1 MINIILEQHLT
12 QYLDII
18 KRRMW
23 VGIFAFALVIVFTSW
38 RLLTTEPEYLA
49 TAKIVIEPD
58 FSEIMLPENTAY
70 IDSYYLETVNL
81 ETELQILKSRALSEN
96 IVETLGL
103 ASRND
108 EAKFKNMTDIIMGS
122 ISVEKITDSR
132 IIKINV
138 INNNPE
144 MAQKIANT
152 LVDVYIN
159 KNIEKKIASYR
170 DSLSWMNEQLVD
182 LKKKVEASEMNLLN
196 YVEKEKIIV
205 PARGFSNPSY
215 EDSSPYSPEQSG
227 LLQELNN
234 ELVKAEIEYNKL
246 LLKYKQKY
254 PAVQKLNAE
263 IVSIKKKIEEEK
275 QKIIENSK
283 RGIKYSIMKR
293 DVDLNKELYN
303 AFMKK
308 LKELDIASEVK
319 KSNVSV
325 LEYAIKPEIPV
336 RPKKKTILLISIIAG
351 LILGISAA
359 FIQEYLDRT
368 IWNEEQIQK
377 FIGLPVLGV
386 IPHLVGETEDTL
398 PVISSYSLR
407 STETELYR
415 ILRTN
420 LKLSQLGKHS
430 TSILM
435 TSTAP
440 GEGKSTNSINL
451 AITCAQTGGETLLID
466 ADLRRPIIHKVFNVP
481 LHPGLT
487 EILIGDVTSY
497 NKVIIPLPVN
507 NLFLLPA
514 GTIPPNP
521 SELLESGKFPEIM
534 KYATENFDQI
544 IIDSAPIGMV
554 SDTTLIAN
562 MVDGVVVVFLAGKTD
577 RFIASKSVQILKK
590 NKIHI
595 YGAILNNMKKEDIY
609 KSYYYYYY
617 YTQYGNQAE
626 TITREASSR
635 S

>member
-1 MINIILEQHLT
+1 MTNITFEQHLT
-12 QYLDII
+12 QYIDII

-23 VGIFAFALVIVFTSW
+23 VGIFAFALVIAFTSW

-81 ETELQILKSRALSEN
+81 ETELQILKSRTLSEN
-96 IVETLGL
+96 VVETLRL

-108 EAKFKNMTDIIMGS
+108 EAKFKNMTEIIMGS
-122 ISVEKITDSR
+122 ISVEKVPDSR

-138 INNNPE
+138 TNNNPE

-170 DSLSWMNEQLVD
+170 DSLSWMNEQLID
-182 LKKKVEASEMNLLN
+182 LKKKVEASELNLLN

-215 EDSSPYSPEQSG
+215 EDSSPYSPEQSE

-246 LLKYKQKY
+246 LLKYKEKY

-283 RGIKYSIMKR
+283 KAIKYSIMKR

-308 LKELDIASEVK
+308 LKELDIAAEVK

-325 LEYAIKPEIPV
+325 LEYATKPEFPV
-336 RPKKKTILLISIIAG
+336 KPKKKTILLISIIAG
-351 LILGISAA
+351 IILGISAA
-359 FIQEYLDRT
+359 LIQEYIDRT
-368 IWNEEQIQK
+368 IWSEEQVQK
-377 FIGLPVLGV
+377 FVGLPVLGV
-386 IPHLVGETEDTL
+386 IPHLAADTEDSIPL
-398 PVISSYSLR
+398 ISTYSLR
-407 STETELYR
+407 STEAELYR

-451 AITCAQTGGETLLID
+451 AITIAQTGIKTLLID
-466 ADLRRPIIHKVFNVP
+466 ADLRRPIIHNVFNVP

-487 EILIGDVTSY
+487 EILVGDVTSY
-497 NKVIIPLPVN
+497 NEVITPTPVN
-507 NLFLLPA
+507 NLFLLSA

-521 SELLESGKFPEIM
+521 SELLESGRFPDLM
-534 KYATENFDQI
+534 KYATQNFDQI

-562 MVDGVVVVFLAGKTD
+562 MVDGVVVVLMAGKTD
-577 RFIASKSVQILKK
+577 RFIALKSVQILKK
-590 NKIHI
+590 NKIHV
-595 YGAILNNMKKEDIY
+595 YGAILNNMRKEDIY

-626 TITREASSR
+626 TITKEALSR

>member
-1 MINIILEQHLT
+1 MTNLTLEQHLT
-12 QYLDII
+12 QYLDIV

-23 VGIFAFALVIVFTSW
+23 IGIFSFALVVAFTSW
-38 RLLTTEPEYLA
+38 KLFTTEPEYLA

-70 IDSYYLETVNL
+70 IDSYYLETVNI
-81 ETELQILKSRALSEN
+81 ETESQILKSRALLEN

-103 ASRND
+103 ASRSD
-108 EAKFKNMTDIIMGS
+108 EVNFKNMTNTLFAS
-122 ISVEKITDSR
+122 ISVEKIPDTR

-138 INNNPE
+138 LHNKPE

-182 LKKKVEASEMNLLN
+182 LKKKVETSEMNLLN

-205 PARGFSNPSY
+205 PARGFSNPTY

-254 PAVQKLNAE
+254 PAIQKLKAE
-263 IVSIKKKIEEEK
+263 IESIKKKIEEEK
-275 QKIIENSK
+275 QEIIENSK
-283 RGIKYSIMKR
+283 RAIKYSIMKR

-325 LEYAIKPEIPV
+325 LEYAVKPEFPV
-336 RPKKKTILLISIIAG
+336 RPKKKTILFISIIAG
-351 LILGISAA
+351 IILGISAA
-359 FIQEYLDRT
+359 FIHEYLDRT
-368 IWNEEQIQK
+368 IYNEEQVQK
-377 FIGLPVLGV
+377 FLGLPVLGV
-386 IPHLVGETEDTL
+386 IPHLAEDPGDSIPT
-398 PVISSYSLR
+398 ISSYSVR
-407 STETELYR
+407 STEAELYR

-430 TSILM
+430 TSVLI

-440 GEGKSTNSINL
+440 ADGKSTNAINL
-451 AITCAQTGGETLLID
+451 AVTSAQTGSKTLLID
-466 ADLRRPIIHKVFNVP
+466 ADLRRPIIHKTFNIP

-497 NKVIIPLPVN
+497 SDVIVTGPIN

-521 SELLESGKFPEIM
+521 SELLESGKFPEII
-534 KYATENFDQI
+534 KYATDNFDQI

-554 SDTTLIAN
+554 SDTMLIAN
-562 MVDGVVVVFLAGKTD
+562 MVDGVVVVLHTGKTD
-577 RFIASKSVQILKK
+577 RFIAAKALQILKK

-617 YTQYGNQAE
+617 YSQYENQTKTMAK
-626 TITREASSR
+626 EARSR

>member
-1 MINIILEQHLT
+1 MTNTTLEGHLT
-12 QYLDII
+12 QYFDII

-23 VGIFAFALVIVFTSW
+23 VAIFAFALVIAFTSW
-38 RLLTTEPEYLA
+38 RLFTTEPEYLA

-81 ETELQILKSRALSEN
+81 ETELQILKSRTLAEN
-96 IVETLGL
+96 VVETLGL
-103 ASRND
+103 ANRND
-108 EAKFKNMTDIIMGS
+108 EENFKNMTNLIMGS
-122 ISVEKITDSR
+122 ISVEKVPDSR
-132 IIKINV
+132 IIKINIV
-138 INNNPE
+138 HNKPE

-152 LVDVYIN
+152 FVDVYIN

-170 DSLSWMNEQLVD
+170 DSLKWMNEQLID

-205 PARGFSNPSY
+205 PARGFSNPANV
-215 EDSSPYSPEQSG
+215 DSSPYSPEQSE

-263 IVSIKKKIEEEK
+263 IQSIKKKIEEEK

-283 RGIKYSIMKR
+283 RAIKYSIMKR

-308 LKELDIASEVK
+308 LKELDIAAEVK
-319 KSNVSV
+319 KSNISV
-325 LEYAIKPEIPV
+325 LEYATKPEFPV
-336 RPKKKTILLISIIAG
+336 KPKKKSILLISIIAG
-351 LILGISAA
+351 IILGISAS

-368 IWNEEQIQK
+368 IWNEEQVQK

-386 IPHLVGETEDTL
+386 IPHLVGDTEDSIPT
-398 PVISSYSLR
+398 INSYSLR
-407 STETELYR
+407 SSEAELYR

-430 TSILM
+430 TSVLI

-451 AITCAQTGGETLLID
+451 AITFAQTGGKTLLID
-466 ADLRRPIIHKVFNVP
+466 ADLRRPIIHKVFNLP
-481 LHPGLT
+481 PHPGLT
-487 EILIGDVTSY
+487 EILIGDVASY
-497 NKVIIPLPVN
+497 NDVIKPTSVN
-507 NLFLLPA
+507 NLFILPA

-521 SELLESGKFPEIM
+521 SELLESGKFPAII
-534 KYATENFDQI
+534 KYATENFEQI

-562 MVDGVVVVFLAGKTD
+562 MLDGAVVVLHAGKTD
-577 RFIASKSVQILKK
+577 RFIASKAIQILKK

-595 YGAILNNMKKEDIY
+595 YGAILNNMRKEDIY

-617 YTQYGNQAE
+617 YAQYGNQPE
-626 TITREASSR
+626 TITKEARIR

>member
-1 MINIILEQHLT
+1 MTNIMLEQHLA
-12 QYLDII
+12 QYLDVL

-23 VGIFAFALVIVFTSW
+23 VGIFTFALVIAFTSW

-58 FSEIMLPENTAY
+58 FSQIMLPENTAY

-81 ETELQILKSRALSEN
+81 ETELQILKSRTLSEN
-96 IVETLGL
+96 VVETLGL

-108 EAKFKNMTDIIMGS
+108 EKNFKDMTNFLMGS
-122 ISVEKITDSR
+122 ISVDKVTDSR

-138 INNNPE
+138 VHNNPE

-170 DSLSWMNEQLVD
+170 DSLSWMNEQLID

-205 PARGFSNPSY
+205 PARGYSNPSH
-215 EDSSPYSPEQSG
+215 EDTSPYSPEQSE

-263 IVSIKKKIEEEK
+263 IESIKKKIEEEK

-283 RGIKYSIMKR
+283 KGIKYSIMKR

-308 LKELDIASEVK
+308 LKELDIAAEVK

-325 LEYAIKPEIPV
+325 LEYASKPEFPIK
-336 RPKKKTILLISIIAG
+336 PKKKIVLLVSIFAG
-351 LILGISAA
+351 VILGISAA
-359 FIQEYLDRT
+359 FVQEYLDRT
-368 IWNEEQIQK
+368 IWNEEQVQK
-377 FIGLPVLGV
+377 FIGIPVLGV
-386 IPHLVGETEDTL
+386 IPHLAGDNEDNIPIIT
-398 PVISSYSLR
+398 SYSLT
-407 STETELYR
+407 STEAELYR

-430 TSILM
+430 TSILI

-440 GEGKSTNSINL
+440 VEGKSTNSINL
-451 AITCAQTGGETLLID
+451 AITFAQTGGKTLLID

-487 EILIGDVTSY
+487 EILIGDITSY
-497 NKVIIPLPVN
+497 NKAIIPVAVN

-521 SELLESGKFPEIM
+521 SELLESGKFPELL
-534 KYATENFDQI
+534 KYASENFDQI

-554 SDTTLIAN
+554 SDTTIIAN
-562 MVDGVVVVFLAGKTD
+562 MVDGVVVVMHAGKTD
-577 RFIASKSVQILKK
+577 RFIASKAVQLLKK

-595 YGAILNNMKKEDIY
+595 YGAILNNMQKENIY

-617 YTQYGNQAE
+617 YTQYGTQQD
-626 TITREASSR
+626 TITREARSR